1 VLHQSQVNLA
11 PVQRTNSWRGPDRQ
25 ALNSSPSTDNYR
37 GDRRTRW
44 PHHSR
49 RRSLGRPCKVGCL
62 ELQQSFLQ
70 FQTPYL
76 FRLRCAVNPMTLW
89 LRRSTKDAFRLFVS
103 GRNQVLTGQHRMR
116 LTPDPDRGTNTKITF
131 AIVGPLVQS
140 YKWTTTNW
148 PFERYGPRS
157 PTHLDG
163 YGT

>member
-1 VLHQSQVNLA
+1 MAIVERDGLTTHVDGA
-11 PVQRTNSWRGPDRQ
+11 GEDR
-25 ALNSSPSTDNYR
+25 AKSVASNFNNHFFSSKLLICF
-37 GDRRTRW
+37 G
-44 PHHSR
+44 
-49 RRSLGRPCKVGCL
+49 
-62 ELQQSFLQ
+62 F
-70 FQTPYL
+70 
-76 FRLRCAVNPMTLW
+76 RCAVNPMTFW

-103 GRNQVLTGQHRMR
+103 GGNQVLTGQHRMR